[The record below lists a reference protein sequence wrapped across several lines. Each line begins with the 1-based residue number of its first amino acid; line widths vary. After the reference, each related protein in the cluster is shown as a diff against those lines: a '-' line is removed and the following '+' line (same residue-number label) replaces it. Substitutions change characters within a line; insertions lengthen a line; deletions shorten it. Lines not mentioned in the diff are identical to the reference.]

1 MMEGDMM
8 HNPDFLKAA
17 KDRAFEVIISNL
29 PAVGTMAVVAV
40 MILTFMVVLGNSAP
54 VEVATS
60 GGWR

>member
-1 MMEGDMM
+1 MM

-17 KDRAFEVIISNL
+17 KDRAFETFISNL
-29 PAVGTMAVVAV
+29 PAVGTLAVVAV